1 MRSGKSGISQSAS
14 TPMRIAVLSS
24 DYREVG
30 GREKFVFEVT
40 ERLSSRHGCEAH
52 VFAARWQAERSS
64 VTFHK
69 VPVIPFPR
77 WFKPI
82 SFAWF
87 ADRLSKTGSYDII
100 HSHDRNFTQDILTHH
115 GLPHRTWVTQIR
127 KKRASLFDR
136 ATAWVEEKGITHP
149 GSPWILPVSDLS
161 RSELKKS
168 FQIPES
174 RMRVIHPGI
183 STKRFFTMDREP
195 CRAQILRSH
204 GFEKSDLILLFVGMN
219 FEVKGLDRV
228 LEGISVF
235 TEGGTKNTRLKLL
248 VVGKGDEKAYSK
260 MASDLRIGDQVFF
273 AGVSREVEKYFVAS
287 DLFILP
293 SRLDTF
299 GMVVLEAMAAG
310 LPVIIAGTVG
320 ARDIVSPD
328 KNGFILS
335 EKNLIADMTSS
346 LEKLMN
352 EEFRSVMGKNAK
364 KEAAL
369 HDWDMVSDRVMDV
382 YRMRLQQKQGNGL
395 VGMI

>member
-1 MRSGKSGISQSAS
+1 MRSGKSGISQPAS
-14 TPMRIAVLSS
+14 TSMRIAVLSS

-40 ERLSSRHGCEAH
+40 ERLVARHGCEAH
-52 VFAARWQAERSS
+52 LYAGRAQTERSG
-64 VTFHK
+64 VIFHK
-69 VPVIPFPR
+69 VPVLPFPR

-87 ADRLSKTGSYDII
+87 TDRMLRTGSYDII

-115 GLPHRTWVTQIR
+115 GLPHRTWVKQVR
-127 KKRASLFDR
+127 KKRESLFDR
-136 ATAWVEEKGITHP
+136 ATAWVEEKGIAHP

-161 RSELKKS
+161 RNELRKA
-168 FQIPES
+168 FEIPDS

-183 STKRFFTMDREP
+183 STKRFFNMDREI
-195 CRAQILRSH
+195 CRAQVLRSH
-204 GFEKSDLILLFVGMN
+204 RLHPEDIILLFVGMN

-228 LEGISVF
+228 LEGLSVF
-235 TEGGTKNTRLKLL
+235 TEGGTKNPRLKLL
-248 VVGKGDEKAYSK
+248 VVGKGDEKAYGK
-260 MASDLRIGDQVFF
+260 MASDLRIGEQVFF
-273 AGVSREVEKYFVAS
+273 AGVSEEAEKYFLAS

-320 ARDIVSPD
+320 ARDIVRP
-328 KNGFILS
+328 KENGFILS
-335 EKNLIADMTSS
+335 EKNLIADMAGS
-346 LEKLMN
+346 LEKLMHQ
-352 EEFRSVMGKNAK
+352 ELRGAMGKNAK

-369 HDWDMVSDRVMDV
+369 HDWDQVSDRIMDV
-382 YRMRLQQKQGNGL
+382 YRMRLQQKRGNGL
-395 VGMI
+395 VGMA

>member
-1 MRSGKSGISQSAS
+1 MKNNRKKPQPAS

-24 DYREVG
+24 EYREVG

-40 ERLSSRHGCEAH
+40 ERLFARHHCEAH
-52 VFAARWQAERSS
+52 LFAARRDTETSG

-69 VPVIPFPR
+69 VPLIPFPR

-87 ADRLSKTGSYDII
+87 ADRMLRTGSYDII

-115 GLPHRTWVTQIR
+115 GLPHKTWVRQVR
-127 KKRASLFDR
+127 KKRKSLFDR

-149 GSPWILPVSDLS
+149 GSPWILPVSELS
-161 RSELKKS
+161 RNELRKA
-168 FQIPES
+168 FRIPDS

-183 STKRFFTMDREP
+183 STKRFFTMDRGS
-195 CRAQILRSH
+195 CRARILRSH
-204 GFEKSDLILLFVGMN
+204 GFHQEDLLLLFVGMN

-228 LEGISVF
+228 LEGLALF
-235 TEGGTKNTRLKLL
+235 TEGGTKNTRVKLL
-248 VVGKGDEKAYSK
+248 VVGKGDEKLYGK
-260 MASDLRIGDQVFF
+260 MASEMRIGDQVLF
-273 AGVSREVEKYFVAS
+273 AGVSREVEKYFMAS
-287 DLFILP
+287 DFFILP

-320 ARDIVSPD
+320 AKDIVSPGQ
-328 KNGFILS
+328 NGFILS
-335 EKNLIADMTSS
+335 EEDPIADMKSS
-346 LEKLMN
+346 LEKLMH
-352 EEFRSVMGKNAK
+352 RDIRRTMGENAR

-369 HDWDMVSDRVMDV
+369 HDWDLVSDRIMDV

-395 VGMI
+395 VG

>member
-1 MRSGKSGISQSAS
+1 
-14 TPMRIAVLSS
+14 MRIAVLSS

-40 ERLSSRHGCEAH
+40 ERLSARHGCEAH
-52 VFAARWQAERSS
+52 LFAARRQAEDSS

-69 VPVIPFPR
+69 VPLIPFPR

-87 ADRLSKTGSYDII
+87 TDRMLKNGAYDII

-115 GLPHRTWVTQIR
+115 GLPHRTWVKQVR
-127 KKRASLFDR
+127 KKRESLFDR
-136 ATAWVEEKGITHP
+136 ATAWVEEKGIAHK

-161 RSELKKS
+161 RNELRKA
-168 FQIPES
+168 FRIPDS

-183 STKRFFTMDREP
+183 STKRFFSLDKES

-204 GFEKSDLILLFVGMN
+204 GFHPDDLILLFVGMN
-219 FEVKGLDRV
+219 FEVKGLDRI
-228 LEGISVF
+228 LEGLAIF
-235 TEGGTKNTRLKLL
+235 TESGRKNSRLKLL
-248 VVGKGDEKAYSK
+248 VVGKGDEKAYGK
-260 MASDLRIGDQVFF
+260 MASDLGIAGQVFF
-273 AGVSREVEKYFVAS
+273 VGVSREVEKYFMAS

-310 LPVIIAGTVG
+310 LPVIIADTVG
-320 ARDIVSPD
+320 AKDIVSPE

-335 EKNLIADMTSS
+335 EKNLIGGY
-346 LEKLMN
+346 
-352 EEFRSVMGKNAK
+352 EELF
-364 KEAAL
+364 
-369 HDWDMVSDRVMDV
+369 
-382 YRMRLQQKQGNGL
+382 
-395 VGMI
+395 